1 MSLTDLKKT
10 KDGKARKKNFTIDE
24 FIADA
29 EDYAKG
35 APKIVTEVAGGE
47 PEHKLNL
54 QEAIREA
61 KRFIDFKEQEHKQE
75 EAQSGQH
82 ERKRVKGKSKGEKPF
97 RRATFT
103 LSEDA
108 IEQLHDL
115 SEGSDLAKS
124 HILRILIDEL
134 CNKEQNEQLKKLLQ
148 SKID

>member
-1 MSLTDLKKT
+1 MSLTDLKKSKDSKAKT
-10 KDGKARKKNFTIDE
+10 KTFTIDE
-24 FIADA
+24 FISDA

-35 APKIVTEVAGGE
+35 APKIVSELTADTNN
-47 PEHKLNL
+47 KLNL
-54 QEAIREA
+54 KQAINEA
-61 KRFIDFKEQEHKQE
+61 KRYVELTEIEHQQAQE
-75 EAQSGQH
+75 
-82 ERKRVKGKSKGEKPF
+82 VKAGVRSKADKPF

-115 SEGSDLAKS
+115 SEGTDLAKS

-148 SKID
+148 SRIG

>member
-1 MSLTDLKKT
+1 MSLTDLKKSKDSKAKT
-10 KDGKARKKNFTIDE
+10 KTFTIDE
-24 FIADA
+24 FISDA

-35 APKIVTEVAGGE
+35 APKIVSELTSDTNN
-47 PEHKLNL
+47 KLNL
-54 QEAIREA
+54 KQAINEA
-61 KRFIDFKEQEHKQE
+61 KRYVELTEIEHQQAQE
-75 EAQSGQH
+75 
-82 ERKRVKGKSKGEKPF
+82 VKAGVRSKADKPF

-115 SEGSDLAKS
+115 SEGTDLAKS

-148 SKID
+148 SRIG

>member
-1 MSLTDLKKT
+1 MSLTDLKKGKDSKT
-10 KDGKARKKNFTIDE
+10 KKRNFTIDE
-24 FIADA
+24 FISDA

-35 APKIVTEVAGGE
+35 APKIVSELSPEGE
-47 PEHKLNL
+47 HQKLNL
-54 QEAIREA
+54 KQAISEA
-61 KRFIDFKEQEHKQE
+61 KRYVELTEIEHQQANNVKAGVKNKQD
-75 EAQSGQH
+75 
-82 ERKRVKGKSKGEKPF
+82 KPF

-115 SEGSDLAKS
+115 SEGTDLAKS

-148 SKID
+148 SRIG